1 MTAESSYSTTDEDAQ
16 SGLRFYSTQRGFG
29 LSDLGEL
36 WRFRELIWTF
46 ALRDLKVRYRQTLI
60 GVAWAVVQPVTTMIV
75 FGVLFT
81 LIKGKPHSEVVAY
94 PVTSMCGLV
103 PWQLF
108 ASTVVAATLSVS
120 GNAQLVQRVYFP
132 RVALPIASII
142 PAMVDFLIALLVL
155 MGMMFAF
162 GVMPTWRIVFL
173 PVMVMGI
180 VLVSMSL
187 SLWLS
192 ALNAIY
198 RDVQYAVPFLIQI
211 AMLASP
217 VVYEMRAVVPENW
230 QTLYACNPMVGVLEG
245 FRWSLLGTP
254 PPDWMPIAISSSV
267 AGLLLFG
274 GLIYFRRME
283 RYFADRI

>member
-1 MTAESSYSTTDEDAQ
+1 MTAATAHSNENDEKV
-16 SGLRFYSTQRGFG
+16 GLRFYSKRPGFG
-29 LSDLGEL
+29 LADLSEL
-36 WRFRELIWTF
+36 WQFRDLIWMF

-60 GVAWAVVQPVTTMIV
+60 GIAWAVVQPVMTMVV
-75 FGVLFT
+75 FGILFT
-81 LIKGKPHSEVVAY
+81 LIKGKPHSSEVAY

-120 GNAQLVQRVYFP
+120 SNAQLVQRVYFP
-132 RVALPIASII
+132 RIALPIASII
-142 PAMVDFLIALLVL
+142 PAIVDFLIAFVVLL
-155 MGMMFAF
+155 GMMLAF
-162 GVMPTWRIVFL
+162 GAIPTWRVVFL
-173 PVMVMGI
+173 PVMVFGI
-180 VLVSMSL
+180 VMVSLSL

-211 AMLASP
+211 GMLASP
-217 VVYEMRAVVPENW
+217 AVYEMRAVIPEKW
-230 QTLYACNPMVGVLEG
+230 QLLYACNPMVGVLEG

-254 PPDWMPIAISSSV
+254 APDWKPIVISSLV
-267 AGLLLFG
+267 AFILLAG